1 MQPNRVPQILGVC
14 AVAAFAACTGLT
26 RAPDD
31 DLMQQARALFKPLP
45 ADFGDAQH
53 PLSPERVA
61 LGKMLFFD
69 PRVSLDGTTNCAKC
83 HQPFLYGADGLSKA
97 IGVKD
102 RTGRRNAPTVLNTA
116 LQLSQHWNGDRADV
130 EDQAMKA
137 LLGPASFGNPDYP
150 AAMAKLAAIPGYRP
164 SFEKVFPSEKEPV
177 TPENWAKAIGAYV
190 RTLASPSPFDSYLK
204 GEAGALSA
212 REQSGLRKFIAN
224 GCAGCHNGVG
234 VGGAMYAK
242 FGVFEDYSKATGS
255 KTLDPGRIE
264 VTKDPGDQHV
274 FKVPP
279 LRNVAKTPPYFHD
292 GSVESLPEAVRIMA
306 RIQLGKT
313 LSDGDVGDIV
323 AFLGSLT
330 GTLPRDFVT
339 MPELPA
345 APFR

>member
-83 HQPFLYGADGLSKA
+83 HQPFLHGADGLSKA

-150 AAMAKLAAIPGYRP
+150 VAMAKLAAIPGYRP
-164 SFEKVFPSEKEPV
+164 SFEKVFPSEKEPL

-190 RTLASPSPFDSYLK
+190 RTLVSPGRFDEYLS
-204 GEAGALSA
+204 GDARALTP
-212 REQSGLRKFIAN
+212 REREGLRKFIGT
-224 GCAGCHNGVG
+224 GCAACH
-234 VGGAMYAK
+234 GGAGLGGGMYQK
-242 FGVFEDYSKATGS
+242 FGVFEEYWKSTGS
-255 KTLDPGRIE
+255 KALDRGRIE
-264 VTKDPGDQHV
+264 VTNDPADLYV

-313 LSDGDVGDIV
+313 LPDGDVSDIV
-323 AFLGSLT
+323 AFLESLT
-330 GTLPRDFVT
+330 GSLPKDFVT
-339 MPELPA
+339 LPELPS